1 MSELGITLT
10 DKDKA
15 YVKLL
20 ASHTQQF
27 QHLLNDLG
35 SSEPLPDGQQAP
47 LTREIALANTKL
59 EEAYF
64 WAREHVW
71 RAAAKRNQVN

>member
-20 ASHTQQF
+20 ANHTQQF
-27 QHLLNDLG
+27 QHLLNDV
-35 SSEPLPDGQQAP
+35 SSNEPMPDGQQAP
-47 LTREIALANTKL
+47 LSRELALANARL

-71 RAAAKRNQVN
+71 RAAAKRNKVN